1 MIAQSLHTLSLTEM
15 PETQKIIKT
24 SSILRKSEKYKLY
37 YQINMQLNVI
47 MSNNLKQIWQLFEG
61 LGVEGEREKKE
72 MFDKATASQWQ
83 RKRDSWQDINEEIR
97 QGMEMSD
104 QPLNIYYLCKQHTVS
119 PTLAWFTRPPA
130 ESHWALQQ
138 LS

>member
-1 MIAQSLHTLSLTEM
+1 MAAFWGIRSCG
-15 PETQKIIKT
+15 
-24 SSILRKSEKYKLY
+24 
-37 YQINMQLNVI
+37 
-47 MSNNLKQIWQLFEG
+47 W
-61 LGVEGEREKKE
+61 EKKKK
-72 MFDKATASQWQ
+72 MFDKATASKWQ